1 MFVFVVNTRAQH
13 ACCAVSFWWFH
24 LRRWLLGGNT
34 YAQLLGSSQRLNGH
48 HTARGGVS
56 NIEPLTRVQEETPV
70 QYRPIPKAELG
81 PDTHPNM
88 LRTPSSNFQFLVK

>member
-1 MFVFVVNTRAQH
+1 MAQEISQSRASVLLATSHSNSIVHAIPGYPASSPGNTRAQH

-56 NIEPLTRVQEETPV
+56 NIEPLTRVQEETRV
-70 QYRPIPKAELG
+70 
-81 PDTHPNM
+81 
-88 LRTPSSNFQFLVK
+88 